1 MSSSSFSGV
10 KRTGLSFK
18 GEADKS
24 KKKRRDKHHD
34 SVPGEPVVKKEGQEE
49 KDAEDD
55 VPIVK
60 GSGRI
65 VSNTTTVHG
74 FETKFK
80 DEVEVGDTVMLH
92 HPISL
97 EVEMR
102 LVMSVLSQRSM
113 VLHQG
118 FSKDCAS
125 TCEYHVRK
133 DSLKIQEKAK
143 AEVAE
148 GADPS
153 ELQDAASKELQRHVG
168 VQVRHQ
174 EGGEGGIGRGHAG
187 RALQGGSGQV
197 VLHLRRSV
205 PAFQFAFLH
214 PCLHVSVSFVSTTV
228 LKTRWVFINS
238 HFATKTAT
246 VFIDNNK
253 QDTTTCNHCCYH
265 RICFFSFFPTAV
277 VSELLRQFL
286 PSSVVALPCCYLCA
300 AFDELPVLE
309 LQSDHCPHSKV
320 GQHLIICEICTGTES
335 VHDIPRT
342 NGAKHVLF
350 FWLEYRLFALCQC
363 SLRFFMQPCD
373 PAQP

>member
-1 MSSSSFSGV
+1 
-10 KRTGLSFK
+10 
-18 GEADKS
+18 
-24 KKKRRDKHHD
+24 
-34 SVPGEPVVKKEGQEE
+34 EGQEE

-153 ELQDAASKELQRHVG
+153 ELQDAASKELQRLLDKKLKKQAKLVT
-168 VQVRHQ
+168 VREKSGMWGYKSVTRKVEKGASAEDMLDERCK
-174 EGGEGGIGRGHAG
+174 EGRD
-187 RALQGGSGQV
+187 
-197 VLHLRRSV
+197 
-205 PAFQFAFLH
+205 
-214 PCLHVSVSFVSTTV
+214 
-228 LKTRWVFINS
+228 KW
-238 HFATKTAT
+238 
-246 VFIDNNK
+246 
-253 QDTTTCNHCCYH
+253 CC
-265 RICFFSFFPTAV
+265 I
-277 VSELLRQFL
+277 
-286 PSSVVALPCCYLCA
+286 
-300 AFDELPVLE
+300 
-309 LQSDHCPHSKV
+309 
-320 GQHLIICEICTGTES
+320 
-335 VHDIPRT
+335 
-342 NGAKHVLF
+342 
-350 FWLEYRLFALCQC
+350 
-363 SLRFFMQPCD
+363 
-373 PAQP
+373 